1 MRQCFHCVDF
11 RWNTL
16 RRIAAFFIVCSF
28 LNSSEGI
35 LCSAPPT
42 IPLWFFLF
50 HPNILMFS
58 PVSPIFRFNYL
69 IYMFLCSTYSQLL
82 EYIKYMI
89 YVSNIFYCT
98 KKSYGNYPYRS
109 SEFMTLPIILLYR
122 IFLLFLSC
130 CRPYR
135 CLA

>member
-1 MRQCFHCVDF
+1 MLSP
-11 RWNTL
+11 T
-16 RRIAAFFIVCSF
+16 
-28 LNSSEGI
+28 
-35 LCSAPPT
+35 T

-50 HPNILMFS
+50 HPDILMFS

-98 KKSYGNYPYRS
+98 KRA
-109 SEFMTLPIILLYR
+109 TVIICTVALNL
-122 IFLLFLSC
+122 
-130 CRPYR
+130 
-135 CLA
+135 